1 MTIPTHTAP
10 RRRAPKRTVAFV
22 AALAATAL
30 ALTGCAGSAGATDP
44 TNVNPEG
51 EIVPR
56 EISWLLSRPADGGVI
71 TAMEQIADDYA
82 ADHPG
87 FSLNLI
93 TTPDRPS
100 YVQKYETLAA
110 ANKLPELF
118 DTDATPFAQKLA
130 TQGRMIDVDALL
142 TDLDLSDDYR
152 EAALNYQR
160 FDDGSLYMVP
170 FEFQLEFFWYNRA
183 LLDQAGVSVPATLD
197 DFPAMCEA
205 LRAKGITPIALNG
218 QDQWPLE
225 RYMAYYPFRMAGPE
239 YVQDL
244 KNGKAKFS
252 DPAGQAAATWLSS
265 LGKAGCFQEGF
276 SSTGYADAQALFT
289 SGRAAVYNIGTWEL
303 NNLATDALN
312 PAIRDSVDYFTLPT
326 IPNAVTA
333 DNEYVTP
340 SGIGM
345 AVNASTYDPLV
356 RDFLA
361 YALKNYP
368 AVYAATGALSPTT
381 AATTTIP
388 ANATELFGRAVA
400 QADGVGPAI
409 AMPWDTQLDP
419 ATNTRLQQ
427 ELTLL
432 VQGDITPDEFIST
445 MDAALAENNR

>member
-1 MTIPTHTAP
+1 M
-10 RRRAPKRTVAFV
+10 
-22 AALAATAL
+22 AALTRTTAMVAVAAATAL
-30 ALTGCAGSAGATDP
+30 ILTGCAGSSGASDP
-44 TNVNPEG
+44 TDVDPDG
-51 EIVPR
+51 EVVPR

-71 TAMEQIADDYA
+71 TAMEQIADEYA

-87 FSLNLI
+87 FGLNLI

-100 YVQKYETLAA
+100 YIQKYETLAA

-130 TQGRMIDVDALL
+130 TQGRMIDIEALL
-142 TDLDLSDDYR
+142 DDLGLDDYR

-170 FEFQLEFFWYNRA
+170 FEFQLEYFWYNSA
-183 LLDQAGVSVPATLD
+183 LLQEAGVGVPATLD

-205 LRAKGITPIALNG
+205 LRAKGITPIALDG

-225 RYMAYYPFRMAGPE
+225 RYMAYYPFRLAGPE
-239 YVQDL
+239 YVQQL
-244 KNGKAKFS
+244 KNGEASFG
-252 DPAGQAAATWLSS
+252 DPAGRAAAEWLSS
-265 LGKAGCFQEGF
+265 LGEAGCFQEGF

-289 SGRAAVYNIGTWEL
+289 SGKAAVYNIGTWEL
-303 NNLATDALN
+303 GNLATDALD
-312 PAIRDSVDYFTLPT
+312 PAVRDDVDYFTLPT
-326 IPNAVTA
+326 IDGAVTD

-345 AVNASTYDPLV
+345 AVNAKTYDPLV
-356 RDFLA
+356 RDFLGF
-361 YALKNYP
+361 ALERYP
-368 AVYAATGALSPTT
+368 EVYAATGALSPTT
-381 AATTTIP
+381 TATTTIP
-388 ANATELFGRAVA
+388 DNATPLYSRAIE
-400 QADGVGPAI
+400 QADNVGPRI

-432 VQGDITPDEFIST
+432 VQGDITPDEFITT
-445 MDAALAENNR
+445 MDAALAENADD

>member
-1 MTIPTHTAP
+1 MNRPA
-10 RRRAPKRTVAFV
+10 RRLAFF
-22 AALAATAL
+22 AAAAATAVVL
-30 ALTGCAGSAGATDP
+30 SGCAGGAASGDP
-44 TNVNPEG
+44 TEVDPEG
-51 EIVPR
+51 EVVPR

-71 TAMEQIADDYA
+71 TAMEEIADEYA
-82 ADHPG
+82 EEHPG

-100 YVQKYETLAA
+100 YIQKYETLAA

-130 TQGRMIDVDALL
+130 DQGRMMDVDLL
-142 TDLDLSDDYR
+142 LDDLGMAEEYR

-170 FEFQLEFFWYNRA
+170 FEFQLEFFWYNTS
-183 LLDQAGVSVPATLD
+183 LFDQAGAQVPATLD
-197 DFPAMCEA
+197 DFPQMCTD
-205 LRAKGITPIALNG
+205 LRAAGITPIALDG

-225 RYMAYYPFRMAGPE
+225 RYMAYYPFRLEGPG

-244 KNGKAKFS
+244 KNGKASFA
-252 DPAGQAAATWLSS
+252 DPAGRAAAEWLYE
-265 LGKAGCFQEGF
+265 LGRAGCFSEGF
-276 SSTGYADAQALFT
+276 SATGYADAQAQFT
-289 SGRAAVYNIGTWEL
+289 SGKAAVYNIGTWEL
-303 NNLATDALN
+303 GNLATDALD
-312 PAIRDSVDYFTLPT
+312 PAVRDAVDYFTLPT
-326 IPNAVTA
+326 IDGAVTE

-345 AVNASTYDPLV
+345 AVNAKTYDPLV

-361 YALKNYP
+361 FALERYP
-368 AVYAATGALSPTT
+368 EVYAATGALSPT
-381 AATTTIP
+381 ASATTTIP
-388 ANATELFGRAVA
+388 EGATSLYTRAVE
-400 QADGVGPAI
+400 QADSVGTAI

-432 VQGDITPDEFIST
+432 VQGEITPDEFIDT
-445 MDAALAENNR
+445 MNATLAENSDG

>member
-1 MTIPTHTAP
+1 MSMSTRKAAYFATA
-10 RRRAPKRTVAFV
+10 V
-22 AALAATAL
+22 ATAL
-30 ALTGCAGSAGATDP
+30 TLSACAGASTSADP
-44 TNVNPEG
+44 TNVSPEG

-71 TAMEQIADDYA
+71 TAMEQIADEYA
-82 ADHPG
+82 ANHPG

-100 YVQKYETLAA
+100 YIQKYETLAA

-130 TQGRMIDVDALL
+130 SQDRMVDVDLL
-142 TDLDLSDDYR
+142 LADLDLADDYR

-170 FEFQLEFFWYNRA
+170 FEFQLEVFWYNSA
-183 LLDQAGVSVPATLD
+183 LLDQAGVEIPATLD
-197 DFPAMCEA
+197 DFPEMCTA
-205 LRAKGITPIALNG
+205 LRSAGITPIALDG

-225 RYMAYYPFRMAGPE
+225 RYMAYYPFRMMGTD
-239 YVQDL
+239 YVQQL
-244 KNGKAKFS
+244 KTGAASFA
-252 DPAGQAAATWLSS
+252 DPAGRAAAQWLYD
-265 LGKAGCFQEGF
+265 LGQAGCFPEGF

-303 NNLATDALN
+303 SNLATEALD
-312 PAIRDSVDYFTLPT
+312 PTVRDSIDYFTLPT
-326 IPNAVTA
+326 IEGAVTA
-333 DNEYVTP
+333 DNEFVTP

-345 AVNASTYDPLV
+345 AVNAQTYDPLV

-361 YALKNYP
+361 FALGRYP
-368 AVYAATGALSPTT
+368 EVYAATGALSPTT
-381 AATTTIP
+381 TAQTTIP
-388 ANATELFGRAVA
+388 ADATDLYSRAVS
-400 QADGVGPAI
+400 QADEVGPAI

-432 VQGDITPDEFIST
+432 VQGDITPDEFIAT
-445 MDAALAENNR
+445 MDAALAESLR

>member
-1 MTIPTHTAP
+1 MAI
-10 RRRAPKRTVAFV
+10 RKRN
-22 AALAATAL
+22 AALLAAATATAL
-30 ALTGCAGSAGATDP
+30 ALTGCAGGTGGADP
-44 TNVNPEG
+44 TDVNPEG
-51 EIVPR
+51 EITPR

-71 TAMEQIADDYA
+71 TAMEQIADEYTA
-82 ADHPG
+82 EHPG

-100 YVQKYETLAA
+100 YIQKYETLAA

-130 TQGRMIDVDALL
+130 SQDRMIDVDALL
-142 TDLDLSDDYR
+142 DDLGLAEDYR
-152 EAALNYQR
+152 EAALGYQR

-170 FEFQLEFFWYNRA
+170 FEFQLEFFWYNTA
-183 LLDQAGVSVPATLD
+183 LFEEASVSVPATLD
-197 DFPAMCEA
+197 DFPQLCRD
-205 LRAKGITPIALNG
+205 LRAQGITPIALDG

-244 KNGKAKFS
+244 KNGDASFS
-252 DPAGQAAATWLSS
+252 DPAGVAAAEWLSE

-289 SGRAAVYNIGTWEL
+289 SGKAAVYNIGTWEL
-303 NNLATDALN
+303 GNLATEALD
-312 PAIRDSVDYFTLPT
+312 PGVRDDVDYFTLPT
-326 IPNAVTA
+326 IDGAVTT
-333 DNEYVTP
+333 DDEYVTP

-345 AVNASTYDPLV
+345 AVNAQTYDPLV
-356 RDFLA
+356 RDFLKF
-361 YALKNYP
+361 ALERYP
-368 AVYAATGALSPTT
+368 EIYAATGALSPTT
-381 AATTTIP
+381 TAQTAIP
-388 ANATELFGRAVA
+388 ADATPLYSRAVE
-400 QADGVGPAI
+400 QADTVGPKI

-432 VQGDITPDEFIST
+432 VQGDITPEEFVTT
-445 MDAALAENNR
+445 MDATLRENIDG

>member
-1 MTIPTHTAP
+1 MPTLT
-10 RRRAPKRTVAFV
+10 RKVSLF
-22 AALAATAL
+22 AAASTAL
-30 ALTGCAGSAGATDP
+30 ALMLSGCAGASSAVDP
-44 TNVNPEG
+44 EDVNPDG

-71 TAMEQIADDYA
+71 TAMEKIADEYA
-82 ADHPG
+82 EKHPG
-87 FSLNLI
+87 FALNLI

-118 DTDATPFAQKLA
+118 DTDATPFAQKLSE
-130 TQGRMIDVDALL
+130 QGRMLDVDALL
-142 TDLDLSDDYR
+142 KDLGLEDDYR
-152 EAALNYQR
+152 TNALDYQR
-160 FDDGSLYMVP
+160 FDDGSLRMVP
-170 FEFQLEFFWYNRA
+170 FEFQLELFWYNSA
-183 LLDQAGVSVPATLD
+183 LLKNADVEVPATLD

-205 LRAKGITPIALNG
+205 LRAKGITPIALDG

-244 KNGKAKFS
+244 KNGDASFS
-252 DPAGQAAATWLSS
+252 DPAGRAAAEWLSS
-265 LGKAGCFQEGF
+265 LGEAGCFQEGF

-289 SGRAAVYNIGTWEL
+289 SGKAAVYNIGTWEL
-303 NNLATDALN
+303 GNLATEALD
-312 PAIRDSVDYFTLPT
+312 PAVRDSVDYFTLPT
-326 IPNAVTA
+326 TENAVTA

-345 AVNASTYDPLV
+345 AVNTQTYDPLV
-356 RDFLA
+356 RDFLK
-361 YALKNYP
+361 YALERYP
-368 AVYAATGALSPTT
+368 EMYATTGALSPTT
-381 AATTTIP
+381 TTDTTIP
-388 ANATELFGRAVA
+388 NDATPLYSRAVE
-400 QADGVGPAI
+400 QADGLGTAI

-432 VQGDITPDEFIST
+432 VQGDISPDEFVKT
-445 MDAALAENNR
+445 MDATLSENNDD

>member
-1 MTIPTHTAP
+1 MTTLRRKASLLTA
-10 RRRAPKRTVAFV
+10 AS
-22 AALAATAL
+22 AALAL
-30 ALTGCAGSAGATDP
+30 LLTGCASSTAAVDP
-44 TNVNPEG
+44 TDVDPAG
-51 EIVPR
+51 DIVPR

-71 TAMEQIADDYA
+71 TAMQQIADEYA

-87 FSLNLI
+87 FALDLI

-130 TQGRMIDVDALL
+130 DQGRMVDIDALL
-142 TDLDLSDDYR
+142 ADLGMADDYR

-170 FEFQLEFFWYNRA
+170 FEFQLEFFWYNKA
-183 LLDQAGVSVPATLD
+183 LLDEAGVQVPETLD
-197 DFPAMCEA
+197 DFPAMCES
-205 LRAKGITPIALNG
+205 LRAKGITPIALDG

-225 RYMAYYPFRMAGPE
+225 RYMAYYPFRTAGPE

-244 KNGKAKFS
+244 KNGDASFA
-252 DPAGQAAATWLSS
+252 DPAGRAAAEWLSA
-265 LGKAGCFQEGF
+265 LGEAGCFQEGF

-289 SGRAAVYNIGTWEL
+289 SGEAAVYNTGTWEL
-303 NNLATDALN
+303 SNLATDALD
-312 PAIRDSVDYFTLPT
+312 PAVRDSVDYFTLPT
-326 IPNAVTA
+326 IEGAVTA

-345 AVNASTYDPLV
+345 AVNTQTYDPLV

-361 YALKNYP
+361 FALERYP
-368 AVYAATGALSPTT
+368 EVYAATGALSPTASAQT
-381 AATTTIP
+381 AIP
-388 ANATELFGRAVA
+388 ADATPLYTRAVE
-400 QADGVGPAI
+400 QADAVGTAI

-432 VQGDITPDEFIST
+432 VQGDITPDEFIET
-445 MDAALAENNR
+445 MDAALAENSDD

>member
-1 MTIPTHTAP
+1 MATIT
-10 RRRAPKRTVAFV
+10 RG
-22 AALAATAL
+22 AAMIAAAAATAL
-30 ALTGCAGSAGATDP
+30 ILTSCAGTSGASDP
-44 TNVNPEG
+44 TDVDPDG
-51 EIVPR
+51 EVVPR

-71 TAMEQIADDYA
+71 TAMEQIADEYA
-82 ADHPG
+82 EDHPG
-87 FSLNLI
+87 FGLNLI

-118 DTDATPFAQKLA
+118 DTDATPFAHKLA
-130 TQGRMIDVDALL
+130 EQGRMVDVDALL
-142 TDLDLSDDYR
+142 EDLGLADDYR

-170 FEFQLEFFWYNRA
+170 FEFQLEYFWYNA
-183 LLDQAGVSVPATLD
+183 ELLDQAGVSVPATLD

-205 LRAKGITPIALNG
+205 LRAKGVTPIALDG

-225 RYMAYYPFRMAGPE
+225 RYMAYYPFRLAGPE
-239 YVQDL
+239 YVQQL
-244 KNGKAKFS
+244 KTGDASFA
-252 DPAGQAAATWLSS
+252 DPAGRAAAEWLYS
-265 LGKAGCFQEGF
+265 LGQAGCFQEGF

-289 SGRAAVYNIGTWEL
+289 SGKAAVYNIGTWEL
-303 NNLATDALN
+303 SNLATDSLDAGV
-312 PAIRDSVDYFTLPT
+312 RDTVDYFTLPT
-326 IPNAVTA
+326 IEGAVTD

-345 AVNASTYDPLV
+345 AVNTKTYDPLV

-361 YALKNYP
+361 FALERYP
-368 AVYAATGALSPTT
+368 EVYAATGALSPTT
-381 AATTTIP
+381 TAATTVP
-388 ANATELFGRAVA
+388 DDATPLYTRAIE
-400 QADGVGPAI
+400 QADSVGPRI

-432 VQGDITPDEFIST
+432 VQGDITPDEFIET
-445 MDAALAENNR
+445 MDATLAENADG

>member
-1 MTIPTHTAP
+1 MTNPK
-10 RRRAPKRTVAFV
+10 RRRAFL
-22 AALAATAL
+22 AAAATAAAAAL
-30 ALTGCAGSAGATDP
+30 VLTGCAGASNTADP
-44 TNVNPEG
+44 SDIDPEG

-71 TAMEQIADDYA
+71 TAMQQIADEYA
-82 ADHPG
+82 EEHPG
-87 FSLNLI
+87 FSLNLV

-100 YVQKYETLAA
+100 YIQKYETLAA

-130 TQGRMIDVDALL
+130 GQNRMVDVDLL
-142 TDLDLSDDYR
+142 LDDLGLAEEYR

-170 FEFQLEFFWYNRA
+170 FEFQLEFFWYNSA
-183 LLDQAGVSVPATLD
+183 LLADAGVEVPATLD

-205 LRAKGITPIALNG
+205 LRAKGITPIALDG

-244 KNGKAKFS
+244 KNGDASFA
-252 DPAGQAAATWLSS
+252 DPAGKAAAEWLHE
-265 LGKAGCFQEGF
+265 LGQAGCFQEGF

-289 SGRAAVYNIGTWEL
+289 SGKAAVYNIGTWEL
-303 NNLATDALN
+303 GNLATDALD
-312 PAIRDSVDYFTLPT
+312 PAVRDSIDYFTLPT
-326 IPNAVTA
+326 IDGAVTD
-333 DNEYVTP
+333 DNEFVTP

-345 AVNASTYDPLV
+345 AVNAQTYDPLV

-361 YALKNYP
+361 FALERYP
-368 AVYAATGALSPTT
+368 EVYAATGALSPTT
-381 AATTTIP
+381 NVETTIP
-388 ANATELFGRAVA
+388 DNATELYTRAVE
-400 QADGVGPAI
+400 QANEVGPRI

-432 VQGDITPDEFIST
+432 VQGDITPEEFIET
-445 MDAALAENNR
+445 MDAALAENSNG

>member
-1 MTIPTHTAP
+1 MFTMK
-10 RRRAPKRTVAFV
+10 RRRAFL
-22 AALAATAL
+22 AAAATATAAAL
-30 ALTGCAGSAGATDP
+30 VLTGCAGGASGADP
-44 TNVNPEG
+44 TDVDPEG

-71 TAMEQIADDYA
+71 TAMEQIADEYA
-82 ADHPG
+82 EQQPG
-87 FSLNLI
+87 FSLNLV

-100 YVQKYETLAA
+100 YIQKYETLAA

-130 TQGRMIDVDALL
+130 GQGRMIDVDLL
-142 TDLDLSDDYR
+142 LDDLGLAEEYR

-170 FEFQLEFFWYNRA
+170 FEFQLEFFWYNSA
-183 LLDQAGVSVPATLD
+183 LLADAGVEVPATLD

-205 LRAKGITPIALNG
+205 LRAKGITPIALDG

-244 KNGKAKFS
+244 KNGDASFA
-252 DPAGQAAATWLSS
+252 DPAGAAAAEWLYE
-265 LGKAGCFQEGF
+265 LGQAGCFQEGF

-289 SGRAAVYNIGTWEL
+289 SGKAAVYNIGTWEL
-303 NNLATDALN
+303 GNLATDALD
-312 PAIRDSVDYFTLPT
+312 PAVRDDVDYFTLPT
-326 IPNAVTA
+326 IDGAVTN
-333 DNEYVTP
+333 DNEFVTP

-345 AVNASTYDPLV
+345 AVNAQTYDPLV

-361 YALKNYP
+361 FALERYP
-368 AVYAATGALSPTT
+368 EVYAATGALSPTT
-381 AATTTIP
+381 NVETTIP
-388 ANATELFGRAVA
+388 DNATELYTRAVE
-400 QADGVGPAI
+400 QANDVGPRI

-432 VQGDITPDEFIST
+432 VQGDITPDEFIET
-445 MDAALAENNR
+445 MDAALAENGNG

>member
-1 MTIPTHTAP
+1 MAI
-10 RRRAPKRTVAFV
+10 RKRN
-22 AALAATAL
+22 AALLAAATATAL
-30 ALTGCAGSAGATDP
+30 ALTGCAGGTGGADP
-44 TNVNPEG
+44 TDVNPEG
-51 EIVPR
+51 EITPR

-71 TAMEQIADDYA
+71 TAMEQIADEYA
-82 ADHPG
+82 AEHPG

-100 YVQKYETLAA
+100 YIQKYETLAA

-130 TQGRMIDVDALL
+130 SQDRMIDVDALL
-142 TDLDLSDDYR
+142 DDLGLAEDYR
-152 EAALNYQR
+152 EAALGYQR

-170 FEFQLEFFWYNRA
+170 FEFQLEFFWYNTA
-183 LLDQAGVSVPATLD
+183 LFEEAGVSVPATLD
-197 DFPAMCEA
+197 DFPQLCRD
-205 LRAKGITPIALNG
+205 LRAQGITPIALDG

-244 KNGKAKFS
+244 KNGDASFS
-252 DPAGQAAATWLSS
+252 DPAGVAAAEWLSE

-289 SGRAAVYNIGTWEL
+289 SGKAAVYNIGTWEL
-303 NNLATDALN
+303 GNLATEALD
-312 PAIRDSVDYFTLPT
+312 PGVRDDVDYFTLPT
-326 IPNAVTA
+326 IDGAVTT
-333 DNEYVTP
+333 DDEYVTP

-345 AVNASTYDPLV
+345 AVNAQTYDPLV
-356 RDFLA
+356 RDFLKF
-361 YALKNYP
+361 ALERYP
-368 AVYAATGALSPTT
+368 EIYAATGALSPTT
-381 AATTTIP
+381 TAQTAIP
-388 ANATELFGRAVA
+388 ADATPLYSRAVE
-400 QADGVGPAI
+400 QADTVGPKI

-432 VQGDITPDEFIST
+432 VQGDITPEEFVTT
-445 MDAALAENNR
+445 MDATLRENIDG